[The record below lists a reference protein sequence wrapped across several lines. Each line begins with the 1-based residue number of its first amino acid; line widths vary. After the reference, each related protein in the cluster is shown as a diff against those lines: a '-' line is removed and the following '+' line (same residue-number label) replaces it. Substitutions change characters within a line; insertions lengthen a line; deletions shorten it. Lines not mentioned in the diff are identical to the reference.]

1 MRRFEGASVFIT
13 GASSGIGAALARA
26 FAAEGANVALVARR
40 PDRLEQVSRDI
51 EAAGGRALVCACD
64 VADAE
69 GLRAAADTAAE
80 ALGGI
85 DVVVANAGFGV
96 SGCLEALTLG
106 DYRRQFEVN
115 FFGVIATIQAVL
127 PHLIRSKGRLGVV
140 GSLAGCF
147 GSPTTSAYNASKAAV
162 MSLTE
167 SVYHELDEHGVSV
180 TCINPGFVASE
191 IRSVNNEGKYTGN
204 PDPVPQ
210 WLVLP
215 AEKAAADMLRALH
228 RRRPVVFITAHARW
242 LARLNRLSPRLVRW
256 VVRRMTRGKLAK
268 FQAARRNTRPG
279 PPDSA

>member
-40 PDRLEQVSRDI
+40 ADRLEQVSREV
-51 EAAGGRALVCACD
+51 EAAGGRAVVCACD
-64 VADAE
+64 VSDEE
-69 GLRAAADTAAE
+69 GLRAAANTAAE

-96 SGCLEALTLG
+96 SGCLEALTIE

-115 FFGVIATIQAVL
+115 FFGVIATIQAVM

-210 WLVLP
+210 WLVLS
-215 AEKAAADMLRALH
+215 AEKAAEDMLRALH

-242 LARLNRLSPRLVRW
+242 LARLNRLSPCLVRW

-268 FQAARRNTRPG
+268 FQKARRNTH
-279 PPDSA
+279 PPSPNGA